1 MQDYIQMLKNTFI
14 CKGLTDEEF
23 MYFVSKANV
32 QVRKYGKNEFVFR
45 ETQKP
50 TKLFLLVDGYISV
63 YRDTMS
69 GKVLPIADIV
79 DSGDIFGE
87 VYLYM
92 QKPKYD
98 LNAIAKRESL
108 VMTLDSQI
116 FNLPE
121 NQVHQAY
128 YKITKNLLTM
138 FARKAFILNTKIQ
151 VLNSGSL
158 RQRIVRYITNC
169 ENVDS
174 VVKMTLTREEMAD
187 FLNTTRPSLSRELSN
202 MQKEGLIEINGKH
215 IILLDEEALA
225 DCL

>member
-32 QVRKYGKNEFVFR
+32 QVRKYRKNEFVFR

-69 GKVLPIADIV
+69 GKILPIADIV
-79 DSGDIFGE
+79 DGGDIFGE

-92 QKPKYD
+92 QKPRYD
-98 LNAIAKRESL
+98 LNAIAKKESL

-121 NQVHQAY
+121 NEVHLAY

-138 FARKAFILNTKIQ
+138 FARKAFTLNTKIQ

-169 ENVDS
+169 EEVDG

-202 MQKEGLIEINGKH
+202 MQKEGLIEIKGKQ